1 MKRYIVLILAAILY
15 SCSSTK
21 IIELTSLSQTPCKEV
36 TLIKNPKEFI
46 DSVESLKVFQK
57 DNNIVASMEVK
68 TLSSSRFSFDVE
80 RKGSLIKL
88 KMKDV
93 SAKEG
98 NYIGKMNVTAS
109 FKAFDTG
116 SFKVDVTDIIGKKIL
131 ASTEVEV
138 K

>member
-1 MKRYIVLILAAILY
+1 MKKYIILILAAILY

-21 IIELTSLSQTPCKEV
+21 IIELTALSQTPCKDV
-36 TLIKNPKEFI
+36 TLIKNPKTFI

-68 TLSSSRFSFDVE
+68 ALSSSRFSFDVE
-80 RKGSLIKL
+80 RKGSHIKL
-88 KMKDV
+88 KMKDI
-93 SAKEG
+93 SDKEG
-98 NYIGKMNVTAS
+98 DYVGIMNVTAS
-109 FKAFDTG
+109 FRSFDTG
-116 SFKVDVTDIIGKKIL
+116 KFKIDVTDITGKKIL